1 MIPWNTPAVA
11 ALELTLRCP
20 CRCLTCGSR
29 AGMPRARE
37 LDQQEWLEVIA
48 ALADL
53 GCQRISLMGGEPLL
67 YPRWAELAAAARKRE
82 IIVDMI
88 SSGQGLDQDVAL
100 RIRDSGLHAVTVS
113 IDGLAATH
121 DRQRG
126 LSGCFQQALQA
137 IHLVDHIGLKVG
149 VTTQVNRGN
158 LAELEALAPV
168 LEDAGVI
175 GWQLQMTLPIGRAE
189 AQQLALAPD
198 EMPELLRVLRRLA
211 RRPGLRP
218 HLTDNIGYCTHDDL
232 ILRTIQGGFPRPW
245 LGCRAGLDALGVTSD
260 GRVKGCLSLP
270 DSCVEGNLRERSL
283 AALWN
288 DPNRFAYNR
297 QFTPAQLGGSCT
309 QCLHSARCRG
319 GCSAT
324 AFAGFGRPSS
334 SAHCLWLHD
343 TEVPIPTDPLLR

>member
-1 MIPWNTPAVA
+1 MIPWNTPAVV

-20 CRCLTCGSR
+20 CRCITCGSR
-29 AGMPRARE
+29 AGAPRVRE
-37 LDQQEWLEVIA
+37 LEHQEWLDVIA

-67 YPRWAELAAAARKRE
+67 TPRWAELASAARDRQ

-100 RIRDSGLHAVTVS
+100 RIRDSGLHAVTISV
-113 IDGLAATH
+113 DGLAATH
-121 DRQRG
+121 DGQRG
-126 LSGCFQQALQA
+126 LPDCFQRALQA
-137 IHLVDHIGLKVG
+137 IRLVDHAGLKVG

-158 LAELEALAPV
+158 LAELEALAPI
-168 LEDAGVI
+168 LEDAGVL

-189 AQQLALAPD
+189 AQALALAPA

-211 RRPGLRP
+211 QRRGLRP

-232 ILRTIQGGFPRPW
+232 MLRTLQGGFPRPW

-260 GRVKGCLSLP
+260 GRVKGCLALP
-270 DSCVEGNLRERSL
+270 DACVEGNLRERSL
-283 AALWN
+283 ADIWN
-288 DPNRFAYNR
+288 NANGFAYNR
-297 QFTPAQLGGSCT
+297 QFTPKQLGGACT
-309 QCLHSARCRG
+309 QCRHSDRCRG

-324 AFAGFGRPSS
+324 AYATFGRPSA
-334 SAHCLWLHD
+334 SAHCLHLHD
-343 TEVPIPTDPLLR
+343 R

>member
-1 MIPWNTPAVA
+1 MIPWNTPAVV

-20 CRCLTCGSR
+20 CRCITCGSR
-29 AGMPRARE
+29 AGAPRPRE
-37 LDQQEWLEVIA
+37 LEHHEWLGVIS

-67 YPRWAELAAAARKRE
+67 YPRWDELARTGRGRDL
-82 IIVDMI
+82 IVDMI
-88 SSGQGLDQDVAL
+88 TSGQGLDQDTAL
-100 RIRDSGLHAVTVS
+100 RIRDSGLIAVTIS
-113 IDGLAATH
+113 IDGLQATH

-126 LSGCFQQALQA
+126 LSGCFQQALHA
-137 IHLVDHIGLKVG
+137 IRLVDQTGLKVG

-158 LAELEALAPV
+158 LAELDALAPI
-168 LEDAGVI
+168 LEDAGVL

-189 AQQLALAPD
+189 AQQLALAPE
-198 EMPELLRVLRRLA
+198 EMPPLLAVLRRLA
-211 RRPGLRP
+211 QRRGLRP

-232 ILRTIQGGFPRPW
+232 GLRTIQGGFPRPW

-270 DSCVEGNLRERSL
+270 DSCVEGNVREQSL
-283 AALWN
+283 AEMWN

-297 QFTPAQLGGSCT
+297 QFTPEQLGGACV
-309 QCLHSARCRG
+309 QCPHARRCRG

-324 AFAGFGRPSS
+324 AYATFGRPSV

-343 TEVPIPTDPLLR
+343 GGG

>member
-1 MIPWNTPAVA
+1 MIPWNTPAVV

-20 CRCLTCGSR
+20 CRCITCGSR
-29 AGMPRARE
+29 AGAPRPRE
-37 LDQQEWLEVIA
+37 LEHREWLDAIA
-48 ALADL
+48 ALVDL

-67 YPRWAELAAAARKRE
+67 YPRWSELAFAARKRGL
-82 IIVDMI
+82 IVDMI
-88 SSGQGLDQDVAL
+88 SSGQGLDQDTAL
-100 RIRDSGLHAVTVS
+100 RMCDSGLHAVTIS
-113 IDGLAATH
+113 IDGLTATH

-126 LSGCFQQALQA
+126 LPDCFAQALKA
-137 IHLVDHIGLKVG
+137 IRLVDQAGLKVG

-168 LEDAGVI
+168 LEDAGVL

-189 AQQLALAPD
+189 TQQLALSPE

-218 HLTDNIGYCTHDDL
+218 HLTDNIGYCTHDDQA
-232 ILRTIQGGFPRPW
+232 LRTIQGGFPRPW

-270 DSCVEGNLRERSL
+270 DSCVEGNIREQSL
-283 AALWN
+283 ASIWN
-288 DPNRFAYNR
+288 SPDRFAYNR
-297 QFTPAQLGGSCT
+297 RFSPAQVGGDCIT
-309 QCLHSARCRG
+309 CPHVARCRG

-324 AFAGFGRPSS
+324 AYATSGRPSES
-334 SAHCLWLHD
+334 VLCLWLHD
-343 TEVPIPTDPLLR
+343 GIG